1 MKKVLLLLL
10 PLLLSLGCS
19 HIKSAGQTVGHAS
32 RDAAHAVGE
41 GAKEVTTKIGHTSR
55 DAVTAVKEKV
65 SE

>member
-1 MKKVLLLLL
+1 MRVVLLLL

-19 HIKSAGQTVGHAS
+19 HIKSAGHTVGHATKT
-32 RDAAHAVGE
+32 AAHAVGE

-55 DAVTAVKEKV
+55 DAVHAVKEKV

>member
-1 MKKVLLLLL
+1 MIAGHQKD
-10 PLLLSLGCS
+10 PDASL
-19 HIKSAGQTVGHAS
+19 AQ
-32 RDAAHAVGE
+32 AAHAVGE